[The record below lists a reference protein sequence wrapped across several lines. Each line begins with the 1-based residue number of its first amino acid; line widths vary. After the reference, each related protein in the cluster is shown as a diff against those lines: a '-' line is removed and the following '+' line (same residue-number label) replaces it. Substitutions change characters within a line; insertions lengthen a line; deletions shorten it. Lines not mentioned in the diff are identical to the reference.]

1 MGFKNHLTNCSSR
14 RDARGSTMALGLMK
28 KRIRSFDPVASK
40 NARVLI
46 LGSMPGERSLV
57 AAEYYA
63 HPRNAFWKIMQ
74 EVAGVDSAASYEQ
87 RLRSLK
93 VRGIALWD
101 VLHSCYRKGSLDAA
115 IKNGS
120 VKVNNFDALFRRSP
134 RIRVVLFNG
143 GTSERYYKRYVLP
156 AVDDG
161 KVKHIRMPSTS
172 PAHAAV
178 SLKQKI

>member
-1 MGFKNHLTNCSSR
+1 
-14 RDARGSTMALGLMK
+14 MK

-87 RLRSLK
+87 RLRSLRA
-93 VRGIALWD
+93 RGIALWD

-120 VKVNNFDALFRRSP
+120 VKVNNLDALFRRHP

-143 GTSERYYKRYVLP
+143 GTAERYYKRHVLP
-156 AVDDG
+156 AIKDG
-161 KVKHIRMPSTS
+161 KIKHIRMPSTS

-178 SLKQKI
+178 SLKQKTMVWRSGVAQQTAARDRDKQRVA